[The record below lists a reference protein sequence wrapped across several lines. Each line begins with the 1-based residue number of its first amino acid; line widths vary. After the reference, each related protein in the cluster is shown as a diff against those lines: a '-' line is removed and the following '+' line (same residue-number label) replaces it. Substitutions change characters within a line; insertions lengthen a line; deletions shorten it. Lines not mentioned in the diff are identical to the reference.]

1 MFRLHK
7 STTPSRRDKQ
17 FNIFSNLKEA
27 KMPEYDSYLDPH
39 LSNYFSSK
47 QKKNISK
54 VRFADPIYKIYN
66 SNKSL
71 SPPKHSIRHKSPQLP
86 RINKGLAPQK
96 IKPITAEQFKQ
107 ILQKFRDESHG
118 TKGTPNVISD
128 RVFITS

>member
-1 MFRLHK
+1 MLRLHK
-7 STTPSRRDKQ
+7 STTPSRREKQ
-17 FNIFSNLKEA
+17 TSIFNNLKEA

-71 SPPKHSIRHKSPQLP
+71 SPLKLSIRHKSPQLP
-86 RINKGLAPQK
+86 RITKRLAPQN
-96 IKPITAEQFKQ
+96 IKPVTAEQFKQ
-107 ILQKFRDESHG
+107 ILQKFRDKSLG
-118 TKGTPNVISD
+118 TKCTPSVISD